1 MGGGGVY
8 TADPDSGGALC
19 APLPPAAVDVPL
31 RCAYAPADQRLQ
43 PGEGVNF
50 GYMIN
55 PPDGRAGM
63 MPDGRNNAACSL
75 CYTVSDVNGPVAEY
89 EVPAGLPVGAGHW
102 TRTPDPAPVLAA
114 GQALRYTV
122 TVTLCAARMPAADPP
137 PQGSAA
143 RLVLQSEA
151 CVTAE
156 K

>member
-1 MGGGGVY
+1 M
-8 TADPDSGGALC
+8 
-19 APLPPAAVDVPL
+19 
-31 RCAYAPADQRLQ
+31 
-43 PGEGVNF
+43 
-50 GYMIN
+50 
-55 PPDGRAGM
+55 
-63 MPDGRNNAACSL
+63 
-75 CYTVSDVNGPVAEY
+75 AEY
-89 EVPAGLPVGAGHW
+89 EVPAGLPVGAGRW